1 MSAVIDGISALAASW
16 EEEAARRRVMSPH
29 DVTADILAHCAA
41 RVLVTIEESNADDE
55 ELTPAEYGA
64 QPHIGRS
71 ASSVRKWC
79 QFNQIVCRRVGRD
92 YRIRRGAEPPAFAAE
107 S

>member
-1 MSAVIDGISALAASW
+1 MSGVIDGISALAASW
-16 EEEAARRRVMSPH
+16 EEEASRRRVMSPH

-41 RVLVTIEESNADDE
+41 RVLVTIEKSSTDDE

-64 QPHIGRS
+64 LPHVGRS

-79 QFNQIVCRRVGRD
+79 QFNQIVHRQVGRD
-92 YRIRRGAEPPAFAAE
+92 YRIRRGAEPPAFSVA